1 MVKRKLLIGMLILG
15 LTLFVGACGDDDDDY
30 APDSA
35 AGRTYRMAVTA
46 ATGAYA
52 ALAPGTFTTA
62 FQTDGTYVNT
72 PETANVPA
80 DQGSYIYT
88 KIGDDSGEVT
98 LTSTT
103 VPGVVYTCVFTF
115 TSEGAG
121 TYAVTA
127 VGGGAEIGGFAGT
140 FQEI

>member
-1 MVKRKLLIGMLILG
+1 MG
-15 LTLFVGACGDDDDDY
+15 
-30 APDSA
+30 
-35 AGRTYRMAVTA
+35 VTA

-80 DQGSYIYT
+80 DQGTYLYV

-98 LTSTT
+98 LTSTA

-127 VGGGAEIGGFAGT
+127 VGGGAQLGTFAGT